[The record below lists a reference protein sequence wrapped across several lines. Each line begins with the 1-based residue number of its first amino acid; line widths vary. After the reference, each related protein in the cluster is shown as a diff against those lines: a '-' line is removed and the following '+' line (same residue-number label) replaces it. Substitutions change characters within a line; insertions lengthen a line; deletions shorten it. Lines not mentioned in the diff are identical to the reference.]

1 MRVLRCLITGNFLDT
16 YHFFRILKLVF
27 DVYFCH
33 CLLGNICLSVIC
45 VAIKRNLAPESI
57 LSQAN
62 LASESILSQ
71 IEFCLLKHFIPNR
84 ILSLKAFCPKQN
96 LNSEVI
102 LITNRVSTIE
112 SIIETNRNFA
122 LKLVLSNYSKF

>member
-16 YHFFRILKLVF
+16 YHYFRILKLVF

-33 CLLGNICLSVIC
+33 CLLGNICLSIIC
-45 VAIKRNLAPESI
+45 VVIKWNF
-57 LSQAN
+57 
-62 LASESILSQ
+62 ASESILSQ

-96 LNSEVI
+96 LSSEVI

-112 SIIETNRNFA
+112 SIIDTNRNFA